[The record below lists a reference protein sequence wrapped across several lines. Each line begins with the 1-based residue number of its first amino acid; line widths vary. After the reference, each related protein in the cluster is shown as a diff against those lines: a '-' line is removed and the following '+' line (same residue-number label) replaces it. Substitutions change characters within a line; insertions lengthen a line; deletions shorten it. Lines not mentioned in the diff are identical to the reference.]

1 MAVADELQYAAC
13 EPGHH
18 QIHGLSTRDKRH
30 KLLRPSQPIVVISG
44 IQFEHI
50 VTLFFTN
57 HPSPQLLQL
66 LQHMGS
72 ASIELVPTLS
82 PSSANTTPL
91 VIPHHID
98 IGLPNSSM
106 DG

>member
-57 HPSPQLLQL
+57 QYFVHPPFPSITSITAAHGL
-66 LQHMGS
+66 GS
-72 ASIELVPTLS
+72 
-82 PSSANTTPL
+82 
-91 VIPHHID
+91 D
-98 IGLPNSSM
+98 
-106 DG
+106 